1 MPMRL
6 SDRAALMERHWQA
19 QARMRRLYSILGI
32 GGLVVAVALSLW
44 FANEANAGK
53 FFDRLPHFLDF
64 TGDLVP
70 RDWLEVGRAMFDLP
84 SPYDDGSLKYNYP
97 EGRAYLASGLYIPEY
112 IEQMAITLNIA
123 LLSTV
128 IGTLFGSV
136 LSFCAASNM
145 MPNRLVRW
153 PARRFM
159 EILRAFPDVVVAG
172 FFLSF
177 LTVGPIPAIAAVS
190 IHSVGA
196 LGKLFFEVVENADM
210 KPDEGLRAA
219 GGNWIE
225 RVRFAM
231 MPQVLPNFASYFLL
245 RLEINVRAST
255 IIGAVGGGGIGELL
269 RLSISQNHGA
279 KTIAIVILLFG
290 TIVTVDQFSAWL
302 RRGLVG
308 RDAFLPAA

>member
-1 MPMRL
+1 MPIRL
-6 SDRAALMERHWQA
+6 SDRAALIERHWQA
-19 QARMRRLYSILGI
+19 EARVRRLYTVLGI
-32 GGLVVAVALSLW
+32 GGLAVAVVLSLW

-70 RDWLEVGRAMFDLP
+70 RDAFEVVRALFDLP

-97 EGRAYLASGLYIPEY
+97 EGRAYLTQSLYIPEY
-112 IEQMAITLNIA
+112 IDQMAITLNIA

-128 IGTLFGSV
+128 LGTLVGGA
-136 LSFCAASNM
+136 LSFLAARNM
-145 MPNRLVRW
+145 MPNPLVRG
-153 PARRFM
+153 PARRVM

-190 IHSVGA
+190 IHSIGA

-210 KPDEGLRAA
+210 KPDEGLRAV
-219 GGNWIE
+219 GGSWIE

-231 MPQVLPNFASYFLL
+231 LPQVLPNFASYFLL

-290 TIVTVDQFSAWL
+290 TIVAVDQFSAWL
-302 RRGLVG
+302 RRRLVG
-308 RDAFLPAA
+308 RDTFLPVT